1 MTALDRARL
10 GLFVGVLAAAAAV
23 LVAVST
29 LADVSPIVL
38 APAYMF
44 SPLVAGLAVT
54 LTSADLSL
62 STVGLRV
69 GRPRWLAAA
78 VVSALA
84 LVGLTL
90 ALALA
95 VPGIGLETGVDPI
108 PGLELPGGLVG
119 VAAALALAV
128 ALGATVNAV
137 FAFGEEFGW
146 RGYLLWEL
154 APLGFWKAS
163 LAIGALW
170 GLWHAPVIAAG
181 YNYPAFPIV
190 GVGLMTAACIAFSP
204 VYTYLVV
211 RAESVLA
218 AALLHGVF
226 NGSAGLVVA
235 YAAAD
240 GVALAQLVANP
251 VGAAGIVA
259 FGLAALAIAA
269 AGSPAL
275 TETFPDRGGSPL
287 GGVTPGDD

>member
-1 MTALDRARL
+1 
-10 GLFVGVLAAAAAV
+10 
-23 LVAVST
+23 VST
-29 LADVSPIVL
+29 IAL

-44 SPLVAGLAVT
+44 SPLVAGLVVC
-54 LTSADLSL
+54 LTRDVSL

-78 VVSALA
+78 VGCSVA
-84 LVGLTL
+84 LVGLML

-108 PGLELPGGLVG
+108 RGVDLPGGIAGL
-119 VAAALALAV
+119 AAALALAV
-128 ALGATVNAV
+128 VLGATVNAV

-170 GLWHAPVIAAG
+170 GVWHAPVIAAG
-181 YNYPAFPIV
+181 YNFPDFPLV
-190 GVGLMTAACIAFSP
+190 GIGVMTAACIAFSP
-204 VYTYLVV
+204 VYTYLTV

-235 YAAAD
+235 YAAAED
-240 GVALAQLVANP
+240 VALDQLVANP

-259 FGLAALAIAA
+259 FGLAALAIAVT
-269 AGSPAL
+269 GPPAL
-275 TETFPDRGGSPL
+275 AETFPDRGGSPL
-287 GGVTPGDD
+287 GGAMPGDD

>member
-1 MTALDRARL
+1 MTGVDRERL
-10 GLFVGVLAAAAAV
+10 GLFVGVLLAAAV
-23 LVAVST
+23 ALVVAAR
-29 LADVSPIVL
+29 LANVSPVAL

-44 SPLVAGLAVT
+44 SPLVAGLVVCLARDV
-54 LTSADLSL
+54 SL

-69 GRPRWLAAA
+69 GRPLWLAAA
-78 VVSALA
+78 VGCSLA
-84 LVGLTL
+84 LVGLML

-108 PGLELPGGLVG
+108 PGLDLPGGIAG

-181 YNYPAFPIV
+181 YNFPDFPIV
-190 GVGLMTAACIAFSP
+190 GIGVMTAACVAFSP
-204 VYTYLVV
+204 VYTYLVA
-211 RAESVLA
+211 RAESVIA

-235 YAAAD
+235 YAAAEN
-240 GVALAQLVANP
+240 VALAQLVASP

-259 FGLAALAIAA
+259 FGLAALAIAVT
-269 AGSPAL
+269 GTPAL
-275 TETFPDRGGSPL
+275 AAAFPDRDGSPL
-287 GGVTPGDD
+287 GGATPGED